1 MVTHEAAA
9 KHDLL
14 FSKPVLGAL
23 AIFKVI
29 NESGVFYKTQGLP
42 FFSEGAG
49 WQFNN

>member
-14 FSKPVLGAL
+14 FYKPVLEAL

-29 NESGVFYKTQGLP
+29 NESSMLSKTHGLP
-42 FFSEGAG
+42 FFL
-49 WQFNN
+49 